1 MPRVGSETPAPSSS
15 SSMASTIKAYSVP
28 LALFVAAMFYQLFV
42 IPKSFPVSHYDVL
55 GIKRYSS
62 IADAK
67 EAYEKISSKWNSG
80 NEVPSTDDFIKIQYA
95 YEFLTNPSWKSNYDI
110 FGIDEHIHV
119 IDRVKG
125 KYAGESF
132 SKIKLPLLEATV
144 SVPEDV
150 SLNVITHKDFES
162 ILKDTRPSLIQVF
175 SFGSKRCAQFLA
187 VWKRIVFLLDGVANT
202 GSVEL
207 GDLQLAAYFA
217 EKKPTGQPF
226 FRNGLPSL
234 VAFPPDC
241 KTADCVIRFD
251 GELSVDAVT
260 DWFSTTILGLPR
272 ILYYSRDTLVPKFL
286 SKSSPHKVRVIFFS
300 KTGER
305 AAPFVRQAA
314 QSYWAYA
321 SFAFVLWQEEDS
333 SFWWNGLGV
342 ESAPAIVFLK
352 DPGLKPVVY
361 HGSVNSS
368 RFSTIMEQNK
378 QQELPQLRSVTS
390 MELGCDAHGFSRAGV
405 DTTTWYCAVLAG
417 RLGPEFDKMRET
429 MRRVQELLSN
439 DGDLKEADKVE
450 SFSPAA
456 AALNSRRLTFAW
468 LDGEAQKKYCYFCL
482 HSGNSSE
489 SIYDTCGPRRDMAD
503 VPRIF
508 IVRYKR
514 NFTEENLKVETKP
527 KGIWDTM
534 KGDDVA
540 PASQLVARY
549 NGSDETLQIIEWISK
564 IIKDGDSR
572 DLPSFRTKTPE
583 LVPEDADPIWV
594 RGAQKV
600 LSKITI
606 KQRIHGIITGIYD
619 RLGDPR
625 NGPYLLLGALM
636 SFGAIWLRRSRPTP
650 PSQSNQPSQPTN
662 DESRPKR
669 RGRAR
674 AASNKDKSPSVT
686 DVDPKDAFQMP
697 FSDSDSG
704 SE

>member
-1 MPRVGSETPAPSSS
+1 MKET
-15 SSMASTIKAYSVP
+15 
-28 LALFVAAMFYQLFV
+28 L
-42 IPKSFPVSHYDVL
+42 
-55 GIKRYSS
+55 
-62 IADAK
+62 
-67 EAYEKISSKWNSG
+67 W
-80 NEVPSTDDFIKIQYA
+80 
-95 YEFLTNPSWKSNYDI
+95 
-110 FGIDEHIHV
+110 
-119 IDRVKG
+119 
-125 KYAGESF
+125 
-132 SKIKLPLLEATV
+132 
-144 SVPEDV
+144 
-150 SLNVITHKDFES
+150 
-162 ILKDTRPSLIQVF
+162 LI
-175 SFGSKRCAQFLA
+175 
-187 VWKRIVFLLDGVANT
+187 
-202 GSVEL
+202 
-207 GDLQLAAYFA
+207 
-217 EKKPTGQPF
+217 
-226 FRNGLPSL
+226 
-234 VAFPPDC
+234 
-241 KTADCVIRFD
+241 
-251 GELSVDAVT
+251 
-260 DWFSTTILGLPR
+260 
-272 ILYYSRDTLVPKFL
+272 
-286 SKSSPHKVRVIFFS
+286 
-300 KTGER
+300 
-305 AAPFVRQAA
+305 
-314 QSYWAYA
+314 
-321 SFAFVLWQEEDS
+321 
-333 SFWWNGLGV
+333 
-342 ESAPAIVFLK
+342 
-352 DPGLKPVVY
+352 
-361 HGSVNSS
+361 
-368 RFSTIMEQNK
+368 
-378 QQELPQLRSVTS
+378 QELPQLRSVTS

-674 AASNKDKSPSVT
+674 AASNKDKSPSMT

>member
-132 SKIKLPLLEATV
+132 SKIKLPLLDATV

-150 SLNVITHKDFES
+150 SLKVITHKDFES

-260 DWFSTTILGLPR
+260 DWFSTTILSLPR

-286 SKSSPHKVRVIFFS
+286 SKSSPHKD
-300 KTGER
+300 
-305 AAPFVRQAA
+305 
-314 QSYWAYA
+314 SYVCNSPPPTLA
-321 SFAFVLWQEEDS
+321 
-333 SFWWNGLGV
+333 
-342 ESAPAIVFLK
+342 
-352 DPGLKPVVY
+352 
-361 HGSVNSS
+361 VNVPCLV
-368 RFSTIMEQNK
+368 TI
-378 QQELPQLRSVTS
+378 
-390 MELGCDAHGFSRAGV
+390 
-405 DTTTWYCAVLAG
+405 
-417 RLGPEFDKMRET
+417 
-429 MRRVQELLSN
+429 
-439 DGDLKEADKVE
+439 
-450 SFSPAA
+450 
-456 AALNSRRLTFAW
+456 
-468 LDGEAQKKYCYFCL
+468 
-482 HSGNSSE
+482 
-489 SIYDTCGPRRDMAD
+489 I
-503 VPRIF
+503 
-508 IVRYKR
+508 
-514 NFTEENLKVETKP
+514 
-527 KGIWDTM
+527 
-534 KGDDVA
+534 
-540 PASQLVARY
+540 
-549 NGSDETLQIIEWISK
+549 
-564 IIKDGDSR
+564 
-572 DLPSFRTKTPE
+572 
-583 LVPEDADPIWV
+583 
-594 RGAQKV
+594 
-600 LSKITI
+600 
-606 KQRIHGIITGIYD
+606 
-619 RLGDPR
+619 
-625 NGPYLLLGALM
+625 
-636 SFGAIWLRRSRPTP
+636 
-650 PSQSNQPSQPTN
+650 
-662 DESRPKR
+662 
-669 RGRAR
+669 
-674 AASNKDKSPSVT
+674 
-686 DVDPKDAFQMP
+686 
-697 FSDSDSG
+697 
-704 SE
+704 